1 MAAIAPGREQKFPG
15 ECRGGEVMTKWTVW
29 TAMLGIGLLGL
40 GALGTTAAHAQ
51 SMTLTSSDIKEGATI
66 ANEQVFKG
74 FGCTGGNISP
84 ELSWSGAPSAT
95 KSFAVSIYD
104 PDAPTGSGWWH
115 WVVFNIPAGTTS
127 LPKGAGDVKKKSM
140 PKGAIQSRTDFGSD
154 GYGGPCPPAGDKP
167 HHYQITV
174 FAVDVDKLPD
184 AKNDAASAALVGF
197 DLHFHTLAK
206 ATLTGLYGR

>member
-1 MAAIAPGREQKFPG
+1 MKKLAIWIVA
-15 ECRGGEVMTKWTVW
+15 
-29 TAMLGIGLLGL
+29 L
-40 GALGTTAAHAQ
+40 GASAICASVANAQ
-51 SMTLTSSDIKEGATI
+51 TMSLTSSEIKEGGTI

-74 FGCTGGNISP
+74 FGCTGGNLSP
-84 ELSWSGAPSAT
+84 SLSWSGAPSAT

-115 WVVFNIPAGTTS
+115 WVVYNIPPSVTS
-127 LPKGAGDVKKKSM
+127 LPKGAGDVKAKSM

-154 GYGGPCPPAGDKP
+154 GYGGPCPPTGDKP

-184 AKNDAASAALVGF
+184 AKNDGASAALVGF

-206 ATLTGLYGR
+206 ATLTGLYGW